1 MLSSLPTSYVTFTPF
16 NFFSLFHHIWFCG
29 FHLSPPVFTLPFPPL
44 SPPFFFLI
52 LHPTPAIRVS
62 MAVLPTAM
70 AMGSS
75 SLELTIS
82 VPGFSSY
89 PSFPN
94 SSVRDL
100 DINQVPS
107 LQGDQEEWMTADMED
122 EEESSNGLGHPR
134 KKLRLTKEQSR
145 LLEESFRQHHTLNPK
160 QKEALA
166 MQLKLR
172 PRQVEVWFQ
181 NRRAR
186 SKLKQTEMECE
197 YLKRWFG
204 SLTEQNRRL
213 QREVKEL
220 RAMKVG
226 PPTVLYPHS
235 CDPLPASTLTMC
247 PRCERVTTTTTLD
260 RDTVSGPTKTNNIS
274 AAAATTLSS
283 KVATPAL

>member
-1 MLSSLPTSYVTFTPF
+1 
-16 NFFSLFHHIWFCG
+16 
-29 FHLSPPVFTLPFPPL
+29 
-44 SPPFFFLI
+44 
-52 LHPTPAIRVS
+52 
-62 MAVLPTAM
+62 MA
-70 AMGSS
+70 
-75 SLELTIS
+75 SLELTMS

-89 PSFPN
+89 PSLP

-107 LQGDQEEWMTADMED
+107 AGQGADQEELLED
-122 EEESSNGLGHPR
+122 EEDSSNGSGGPPR

-145 LLEESFRQHHTLNPK
+145 LLEESFRQHHTLNPR

-166 MQLKLR
+166 LQLKLR

-213 QREVKEL
+213 QREVEEL

-226 PPTVLYPHS
+226 PPTVMSPHT
-235 CDPLPASTLTMC
+235 CEPLPASTLTMC
-247 PRCERVTTTTTLD
+247 PHCERVTTTATT
-260 RDTVSGPTKTNNIS
+260 TGPTKTKLS
-274 AAAATTLSS
+274 AAANTALSS
-283 KVATPAL
+283 KAGTPAL

>member
-1 MLSSLPTSYVTFTPF
+1 MAV
-16 NFFSLFHHIWFCG
+16 
-29 FHLSPPVFTLPFPPL
+29 FPP
-44 SPPFFFLI
+44 
-52 LHPTPAIRVS
+52 T
-62 MAVLPTAM
+62 
-70 AMGSS
+70 GSS

-89 PSFPN
+89 PSLPN
-94 SSVRDL
+94 PSVRGL

-107 LQGDQEEWMTADMED
+107 IQADQEEWMTAGMED
-122 EEESSNGLGHPR
+122 EEDSSNGSGPPR

-213 QREVKEL
+213 QREVEEL

-226 PPTVLYPHS
+226 PPTVLSPHS
-235 CDPLPASTLTMC
+235 CEPLPASTLTMC
-247 PRCERVTTTTTLD
+247 PRCERVTTTTTTLD
-260 RDTVSGPTKTNNIS
+260 RDKGGPTKTNIS
-274 AAAATTLSS
+274 SAPATTLSS